1 MTSSGRSQRIA
12 EWARS
17 WNAGLTRFLRRRL
30 PQQIDAQDLA
40 QEVYVRLLR
49 LEKLELIEEP
59 QAYLYR
65 VASNVAAEWR
75 MRACHSKPHS
85 AAELDTLV
93 ASATP
98 ESLLDET
105 DFARQLDGALR
116 TMNPMTRAVIYL
128 KLRDG
133 MSHEEI
139 ARHLGITTRMV
150 RRALT
155 AGYAQLRRNIALD

>member
-1 MTSSGRSQRIA
+1 MPPPGRSQRIA

-30 PQQIDAQDLA
+30 PEQIDAEDLA

-49 LEKLELIEEP
+49 VEQLEQIQEP

-75 MRACHSKPHS
+75 MRAAYSKPHS
-85 AAELDTLV
+85 TEELDKLV
-93 ASATP
+93 AAATP
-98 ESLLDET
+98 ESLLDEAQ
-105 DFARQLDGALR
+105 FSGQLNAALQAM
-116 TMNPMTRAVIYL
+116 TPMVRAVVYL
-128 KLRDG
+128 KLRED

-150 RRALT
+150 RRMLT
-155 AGYAQLRRNIALD
+155 AGYAQLRRSVVLD

>member
-1 MTSSGRSQRIA
+1 MPDRRGSQRIG
-12 EWARS
+12 EWARN

-30 PQQIDAQDLA
+30 PQQIDAEDLA

-49 LEKLELIEEP
+49 IEKLDLIEEP

-65 VASNVAAEWR
+65 VASNVASEWR

-85 AAELDTLV
+85 ADELDTLV
-93 ASATP
+93 AATTP
-98 ESLLDET
+98 ETLLDET
-105 DFARQLDGALR
+105 DFARQLDVALR
-116 TMNPMTRAVIYL
+116 GMTPMIRTIIYL

-139 ARHLGITTRMV
+139 ANHLGITTRMV
-150 RRALT
+150 RRLLT
-155 AGYAQLRRNIALD
+155 TGYAHLRGTIDVY

>member
-1 MTSSGRSQRIA
+1 MQPSGRSQRIA
-12 EWARS
+12 EWARH

-30 PQQIDAQDLA
+30 PEQIDAEDLA

-49 LEKLELIEEP
+49 VEKLDLIEEP

-85 AAELDTLV
+85 ADELETLV
-93 ASATP
+93 AAATP
-98 ESLLDET
+98 ESLLD
-105 DFARQLDGALR
+105 DAQFAAQLDSALQS
-116 TMNPMTRAVIYL
+116 MNPMVRAVIYL

-139 ARHLGITTRMV
+139 ARHLSITQRMV
-150 RRALT
+150 RRLLT
-155 AGYAQLRRNIALD
+155 TGYAQLRSNVVHD

>member
-1 MTSSGRSQRIA
+1 MASPAHSQRIA

-17 WNAGLTRFLRRRL
+17 WNAGLTRFLRRRV
-30 PQQIDAQDLA
+30 PGQIDAEDLA

-49 LEKLELIEEP
+49 VEKLDLIEEP

-85 AAELDTLV
+85 AEELETLV
-93 ASATP
+93 AAATP
-98 ESLLDET
+98 ESLLDEAQ
-105 DFARQLDGALR
+105 FAAQLNAALGKL
-116 TMNPMTRAVIYL
+116 TPMARAVIYL

-133 MSHEEI
+133 MSHDEI
-139 ARHLGITTRMV
+139 ARHLGITTRRV
-150 RRALT
+150 RRHLT
-155 AGYAQLRRNIALD
+155 HAYAHLRSNVILD

>member
-1 MTSSGRSQRIA
+1 MASSAHSQRIA
-12 EWARS
+12 EWARN
-17 WNAGLTRFLRRRL
+17 WNAGLTRFLRRRV
-30 PQQIDAQDLA
+30 PGQIDAEDLA

-49 LEKLELIEEP
+49 VEKLDSIEEP

-85 AAELDTLV
+85 AEELEALV
-93 ASATP
+93 ATATP
-98 ESLLDET
+98 ESLIDEAQ
-105 DFARQLDGALR
+105 FSAQLNAALLLL
-116 TMNPMTRAVIYL
+116 TPMARAVIYL

-139 ARHLGITTRMV
+139 ARHLGITTRRV
-150 RRALT
+150 RRHLT
-155 AGYAQLRRNIALD
+155 HAYAHLRRTVAID